1 MCSGNIDLQV
11 CAPSGVVLRCFD
23 SAGFKP
29 VGRTGCKPMFRFSR
43 LRDATM
49 PRHTILFCMMN
60 PNEND
65 LTRDE
70 PLSAQRQPP
79 EEEIG
84 STGREQFRRATNK
97 ISTAMSQTWDA
108 TKEKAGS
115 ARQRTEYFVRENPVP
130 AILSALG
137 IGIAIGLAIRYA
149 SGPERKTEIEVKSP
163 LGSLNWSV
171 LSLPFLWPFFKSA
184 REKYEKSAEVMR
196 DGVERLKKIDV
207 NRYAK
212 PIRKR
217 LKAWTL

>member
-1 MCSGNIDLQV
+1 MI
-11 CAPSGVVLRCFD
+11 
-23 SAGFKP
+23 
-29 VGRTGCKPMFRFSR
+29 
-43 LRDATM
+43 
-49 PRHTILFCMMN
+49 N

-70 PLSAQRQPP
+70 PQLQPR
-79 EEEIG
+79 EEEPG
-84 STGREQFRRATNK
+84 SGGREQFRRASNK
-97 ISTAMSQTWDA
+97 ISTAMSHTWDE
-108 TKEKAGS
+108 TKEKAGR
-115 ARQRTEYFVRENPVP
+115 ARERTEHFVRENPVP
-130 AILSALG
+130 TILGALG

-163 LGSLNWSV
+163 LGNLNWSV
-171 LSLPFLWPFFKSA
+171 LTLPFLWPFFKSA

-217 LKAWTL
+217 WKAWNR